1 MTLTT
6 YFMEATYLIA
16 SILFI
21 LSLKMMSHPD
31 TARRG
36 MFLAEGGMFAAIV
49 GTLIGAHI
57 VTWVWLIA
65 GLALGSIIG
74 AWMAITVPMTA
85 MPQRTALSH
94 AFGALAAA
102 LVGVGEF
109 LAKGSD
115 MGGITRGALGFEIM
129 LGALAAALV
138 GVGEFMVN
146 IDSLGGIKRGAL
158 GFEIMLGALT
168 TTGSLIAA
176 GKLQGVIAGKPV
188 QFRGQN
194 ALNAAIFL
202 SMTGCFLY
210 FWINPGAT
218 VVFYTMLGLAFVFG
232 GLLVIPIG
240 SADMPVVMSLLNSY
254 AGLAAAATGFVLGNN
269 VLIIAGTLDGFSGLI
284 LSILMCKAMNRSITN
299 VLFGGFGAAIAEA
312 STDSGGVLRE
322 ISFDDAAMQLAF
334 ASRVVFVPGYGLAT
348 AQAQHAVRE
357 LGELLEQRGV
367 TVKYAIHPVAGRMPG
382 HMNVLLA
389 EANVPYSSL
398 YEMEQI
404 NPEFSSTDVAVVI
417 GANDVVNPDARDN
430 PKSLIAGM
438 PILEVDRAKSVI
450 VLKRGQGR
458 GFSGLENPLF
468 YKPCTSMLYGDAKSS
483 LSHLAQAVQHV

>member
-1 MTLTT
+1 MTLDS
-6 YFMEATYLIA
+6 YFMEATYLVA

-21 LSLKMMSHPD
+21 LSLKGMSRPE

-36 MFLAEGGMFAAIV
+36 MFLAEAGMAAAII
-49 GTLIGAHI
+49 GTLVGQHI
-57 VTWVWLIA
+57 VTWVWIIA
-65 GLALGSIIG
+65 GLTLGSIIG
-74 AWMAITVPMTA
+74 GWMAISVPMTA

-109 LAKGSD
+109 LVHGAE
-115 MGGITRGALGFEIM
+115 MGTVTRGALGFE
-129 LGALAAALV
+129 V
-138 GVGEFMVN
+138 
-146 IDSLGGIKRGAL
+146 
-158 GFEIMLGALT
+158 MLGALT

-176 GKLQGVIAGKPV
+176 GKLQGVIGGRPI

-194 ALNAAIFL
+194 AINLLIFL
-202 SMTGCFLY
+202 AMTGSFVF
-210 FWINPGAT
+210 FWIHPQT
-218 VVFYTMLGLAFVFG
+218 VAAFYAMLGLAFAFG
-232 GLLVIPIG
+232 VMLVIPIG

-269 VLIIAGTLDGFSGLI
+269 VLIIAGTLDGFSGFI
-284 LSILMCKAMNRSITN
+284 LSVLMCKAMNRSITN
-299 VLFGGFGAAIAEA
+299 VLFGGFGSVIAEA
-312 STDSGGVLRE
+312 ATETGGVMRE
-322 ISFDDAAMQLAF
+322 INLEDAAMQLAF
-334 ASRVVFVPGYGLAT
+334 ANRVIFVPGYGLAT

-357 LGELLEQRGV
+357 LADVLEDRGV
-367 TVKYAIHPVAGRMPG
+367 TIKYAIHPVAGRMPG

-389 EANVPYSSL
+389 EANVSYSAL
-398 YEMEQI
+398 YEMDQI
-404 NPEFSSTDVAVVI
+404 NPEFPSTDVVVVI

-438 PILEVDRAKSVI
+438 PILEVDRARSVI

-468 YKPCTSMLYGDAKSS
+468 FKPCTSMLYGDAKAS
-483 LSHLAQAVQHV
+483 LSHLAQAIQRV

>member
-1 MTLTT
+1 MSLST
-6 YFMEATYLIA
+6 YFMEATYLVA
-16 SILFI
+16 SILFV
-21 LSLKMMSHPD
+21 LALKGMSHPE

-57 VTWVWLIA
+57 VTWIWIIA
-65 GLALGSIIG
+65 GLAIGSIIG
-74 AWMAITVPMTA
+74 AWMAIWVPMTA

-102 LVGVGEF
+102 LVG
-109 LAKGSD
+109 
-115 MGGITRGALGFEIM
+115 I
-129 LGALAAALV
+129 
-138 GVGEFMVN
+138 GEFMVKIN
-146 IDSLGGIKRGAL
+146 DLGPIKRGAL

-176 GKLQGVIAGKPV
+176 GKLQGVIQGKPV

-194 ALNAAIFL
+194 IVNLTVCLAMA
-202 SMTGCFLY
+202 GCFIY
-210 FWINPGAT
+210 FWFHPEAAN
-218 VVFYTMLGLAFVFG
+218 VFYSMLGIAFVFG
-232 GLLVIPIG
+232 VMLVIPIG

-254 AGLAAAATGFVLGNN
+254 AGLSAAATGFVLGNN
-269 VLIIAGTLDGFSGLI
+269 VLIIAGTLDGFSGFI
-284 LSILMCKAMNRSITN
+284 LSVLMCKAMNRSITN
-299 VLFGGFGAAIAEA
+299 VLFGGFGAIVAEA
-312 STDSGGVLRE
+312 TEQSGVMKE
-322 ISFDDAAMQLAF
+322 ITLDDAAMQLAF
-334 ASRVVFVPGYGLAT
+334 ANRVVFVPGYGLAT

-357 LGELLEQRGV
+357 LADLLENRGV
-367 TVKYAIHPVAGRMPG
+367 TVKFGIHPVAGRMPG

-404 NPEFSSTDVAVVI
+404 NPEFPSTDVAVVI

-430 PKSLIAGM
+430 PKSIIAGM

-468 YKPCTSMLYGDAKSS
+468 FKDCTSMLYGDAKSS

>member
-1 MTLTT
+1 
-6 YFMEATYLIA
+6 
-16 SILFI
+16 
-21 LSLKMMSHPD
+21 MSHAE

-49 GTLIGAHI
+49 GTLVGQHI
-57 VTWVWLIA
+57 VTWVWIIA
-65 GLALGSIIG
+65 GLTVGSIIG
-74 AWMAITVPMTA
+74 AWMAIWVPMTA

-102 LVGVGEF
+102 LVGIGEF
-109 LAKGSD
+109 VVHGTT
-115 MGGITRGALGFEIM
+115 MGGVTRGALGFE
-129 LGALAAALV
+129 V
-138 GVGEFMVN
+138 
-146 IDSLGGIKRGAL
+146 
-158 GFEIMLGALT
+158 MLGALT

-176 GKLQGVIAGKPV
+176 SKLQGLIEGKPI

-194 ALNAAIFL
+194 FVNLAIVLAMIACFAL
-202 SMTGCFLY
+202 
-210 FWINPGAT
+210 FWIHPAAH
-218 VVFYTMLGLAFVFG
+218 VLFYSMLSIAFVFG
-232 GLLVIPIG
+232 IMLVIPIG

-254 AGLAAAATGFVLGNN
+254 AGLASAATGFVLGNN
-269 VLIIAGTLDGFSGLI
+269 VLIIAGTLDGFSGFI
-284 LSILMCKAMNRSITN
+284 LSVLMCKAMNRSITN
-299 VLFGGFGAAIAEA
+299 VLFGGFGAVIAESA
-312 STDSGGVLRE
+312 VSTGGIMRE
-322 ISFDDAAMQLAF
+322 ISLEDAAMQLAF

-357 LGELLEQRGV
+357 LAELLESRGA

-389 EANVPYSSL
+389 EANVPYSEL
-398 YEMEQI
+398 CEMEQI
-404 NPEFSSTDVAVVI
+404 NPEFPTTDVAVVI

-468 YKPCTSMLYGDAKSS
+468 FKPCTTMLYGDAKSS
-483 LSHLAQAVQHV
+483 LGHLAQAVQHV

>member
-1 MTLTT
+1 MNPAAYTLTT
-6 YFMEATYLIA
+6 YFMEATYLVA

-57 VTWVWLIA
+57 VTWTWLIA
-65 GLALGSIIG
+65 GLAIGSIIG
-74 AWMAITVPMTA
+74 AWMAVSVPMTA

-102 LVGVGEF
+102 LVGIGEF
-109 LAKGSD
+109 L
-115 MGGITRGALGFEIM
+115 
-129 LGALAAALV
+129 
-138 GVGEFMVN
+138 VN
-146 IDSLGGIKRGAL
+146 INELGPVKRGAL
-158 GFEIMLGALT
+158 GFEIILGALT

-176 GKLQGVIAGKPV
+176 GKLQGIIQGKPV

-194 ALNAAIFL
+194 IVNLATFAA
-202 SMTGCFLY
+202 MAGCFVY
-210 FWINPGAT
+210 FWFNPGASM
-218 VVFYTMLGLAFVFG
+218 VFYSMLGIAFLFG
-232 GLLVIPIG
+232 VMLVIPIG

-269 VLIIAGTLDGFSGLI
+269 VLIIAGTLDGFSGFI
-284 LSILMCKAMNRSITN
+284 LSVLMCKAMNRSITN
-299 VLFGGFGAAIAEA
+299 VLFGGFGSVIAEA
-312 STDSGGVLRE
+312 TANVGGVMRE
-322 ISFDDAAMQLAF
+322 ISMDDAAMQLAF
-334 ASRVVFVPGYGLAT
+334 ANRVIFVPGYGLAT

-357 LGELLEQRGV
+357 LAELLEDRGV

-389 EANVPYSSL
+389 EANVPYSAL

-468 YKPCTSMLYGDAKSS
+468 FKACTSMLYGDAKSS

>member
-1 MTLTT
+1 
-6 YFMEATYLIA
+6 MEATYLVA

-21 LSLKMMSHPD
+21 FALKGMSHPE

-57 VTWVWLIA
+57 VTWVWIIV
-65 GLALGSIIG
+65 GLLLGSIIG
-74 AWMAITVPMTA
+74 AWMAIWVPMTA

-94 AFGALAAA
+94 AFGAFAAA
-102 LVGVGEF
+102 LVGIGEF
-109 LAKGSD
+109 LVHGQEMSVV
-115 MGGITRGALGFEIM
+115 TRGALGFEIM
-129 LGALAAALV
+129 LG
-138 GVGEFMVN
+138 
-146 IDSLGGIKRGAL
+146 S
-158 GFEIMLGALT
+158 LT
-168 TTGSLIAA
+168 TTGSLIAC
-176 GKLQGVIAGKPV
+176 GKLAGIIYGKPV

-194 ALNAAIFL
+194 IVNLGTFL
-202 SMTGCFLY
+202 AMIGCFAF
-210 FWINPGAT
+210 FWMHPESAI
-218 VVFYTMLGLAFVFG
+218 VFYSMLAIAFVFG
-232 GLLVIPIG
+232 VLLVIPIG

-254 AGLAAAATGFVLGNN
+254 AGLASAATGFVLGNN
-269 VLIIAGTLDGFSGLI
+269 VLIIAGTLDGFSGFI
-284 LSILMCKAMNRSITN
+284 LSVLMCKAMNRSMTN
-299 VLFGGFGAAIAEA
+299 VLFGGFGSVVAEA
-312 STDSGGVLRE
+312 TANADGVMRE
-322 ISFDDAAMQLAF
+322 ISLDDAAMQLAF

-357 LGELLEQRGV
+357 LAELLEERGV
-367 TVKYAIHPVAGRMPG
+367 TVRFGIHPVAGRMPG

-398 YEMEQI
+398 YEMDQI
-404 NPEFSSTDVAVVI
+404 NPELPSTDVAVVI

-438 PILEVDRAKSVI
+438 PIIEVDRAKSVI

-468 YKPCTSMLYGDAKSS
+468 FKPCTSMLYGDAKSS
-483 LSHLAQAVQHV
+483 LTHLAQAVQHV